1 MAFGIYDMTFND
13 IPTHFLTFY
22 NIEQTFDNIKL
33 NFPTIIAFTN
43 KFGIMSCYV
52 TLHDMT

>member
-1 MAFGIYDMTFND
+1 MAFYDMTFND

-43 KFGIMSCYV
+43 KFGIMSCYA